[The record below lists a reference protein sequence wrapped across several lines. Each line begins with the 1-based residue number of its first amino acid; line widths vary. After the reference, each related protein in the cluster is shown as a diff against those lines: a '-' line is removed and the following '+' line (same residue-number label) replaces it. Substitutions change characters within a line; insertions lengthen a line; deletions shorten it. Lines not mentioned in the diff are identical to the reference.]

1 MQLKE
6 IQALLEAFE
15 TSSAV
20 SFVWEQ
26 GEEKISFKKAA
37 AYCQTVPSVLPLAA
51 PPTVM
56 STPSAEPAATPEPAA
71 IESID
76 APLVGTFYASSA
88 PDKAPFVSV
97 GDKVKQGQTVCL
109 LEAMKMMSEVPAP
122 FDCVIEEVLIA
133 DGTLAEFGCP
143 LFRITR
149 L

>member
-37 AYCQTVPSVLPLAA
+37 AYCQAVPAVMPSAVPTVMAA
-51 PPTVM
+51 PPTE
-56 STPSAEPAATPEPAA
+56 SAATPEPTPMD
-71 IESID
+71 SIN
-76 APLVGTFYASSA
+76 APLVGTFYAASA
-88 PDKAPFVSV
+88 PDKAPFVAV